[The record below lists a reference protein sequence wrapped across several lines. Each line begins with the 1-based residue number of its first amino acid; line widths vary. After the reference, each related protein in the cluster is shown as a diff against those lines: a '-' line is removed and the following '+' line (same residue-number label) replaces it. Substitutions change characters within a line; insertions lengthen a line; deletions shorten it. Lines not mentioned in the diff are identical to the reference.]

1 MKNYLLSNEVEQTIA
16 RFHKPLFGT
25 RSTLR
30 NFWIDQNSKA
40 ANFSLIHSNV
50 FSKTNFNDTL
60 HYVSAADMGPDELE
74 SKGYIFAGVG
84 CLGGV
89 LYTVQAYPEEANEYR
104 LHNFGSVVMDFRGY
118 SDLTPYIVS
127 VTSTDKNISPVNY
140 LGMGELFHY
149 IHENDPFV
157 PPKLLLEYDTYRD
170 NSKIASSSLLERTI
184 KQYKDKKAFTSYKEA
199 IEYIQEVA
207 HCATVFKS
215 LSYFYFEAVSLSV
228 MLYSRDKNSK
238 KMLSL
243 GEYNNKL
250 YVEINNRFHK
260 KRLQKR
266 FASYE
271 FSPTVIEL
279 QKILSEMQDDDIA
292 AFRFNELFTAI
303 ANNIVFYVGSNL
315 KTNEDVDGMIFYDFC
330 GELQEEKKYQS
341 MIEGITVKYM
351 NEYWKKN
358 EIEIVYNSA
367 IEKGELGI
375 TPFVP
380 SKNISINHGKYARD
394 IKSVT
399 SIESVPITIKAR
411 P

>member
-1 MKNYLLSNEVEQTIA
+1 LNEPLSSTRTRKHLL
-16 RFHKPLFGT
+16 H
-25 RSTLR
+25 
-30 NFWIDQNSKA
+30 
-40 ANFSLIHSNV
+40 
-50 FSKTNFNDTL
+50 
-60 HYVSAADMGPDELE
+60 
-74 SKGYIFAGVG
+74 
-84 CLGGV
+84 
-89 LYTVQAYPEEANEYR
+89 
-104 LHNFGSVVMDFRGY
+104 
-118 SDLTPYIVS
+118 
-127 VTSTDKNISPVNY
+127 
-140 LGMGELFHY
+140 
-149 IHENDPFV
+149 
-157 PPKLLLEYDTYRD
+157 
-170 NSKIASSSLLERTI
+170 
-184 KQYKDKKAFTSYKEA
+184 KEA